1 MKRLSVLLALCV
13 AVWPISGHA
22 APVTVVNAGFE
33 DTSGQAVFNEFTFG
47 TPTGWVQYDPNS
59 IIVGSGNGPD
69 VFLGTLEPN
78 GTDFFNATAPQ
89 GNKVAIMFNRGAST
103 GAGEFGLTQTLGD
116 TLQANTRYE
125 LAVEVGNI
133 ASGTAQNAE
142 FFNLDG
148 FPGYRIELLAGGVV
162 IGQDN
167 NTLGGLIP
175 EGEFLTSVF
184 TVDVGAA
191 HAQLGQSLGIRLV
204 NLNQLTG
211 LPSLPDLEVDFDDV
225 HLDATA
231 ISAPGSVALFSL
243 VLGVLVIRQRQ
254 QSLCQ
259 WRNL

>member
-1 MKRLSVLLALCV
+1 MIAMAASLNMTASR
-13 AVWPISGHA
+13 A
-22 APVTVVNAGFE
+22 APVAVINAGFE
-33 DTSGQAVFNEFTFG
+33 DTSGQVTFNEFTFG

-78 GTDFFNATAPQ
+78 GTDFFNATVPE
-89 GNKVAIMFNRGAST
+89 GNKVAILFNRDGST
-103 GAGEFGLTQTLGD
+103 GAGEYGLEQTLGA
-116 TLQANTRYE
+116 TLQANTRY
-125 LAVEVGNI
+125 EVGNI
-133 ASGTAQNAE
+133 ASGTAVNAE

-191 HAQLGQSLGIRLV
+191 HAQLGQDLGIRLV

-211 LPSLPDLEVDFDDV
+211 LPSLPDLEVDFDVV
-225 HLDATA
+225 HLEATA
-231 ISAPGSVALFSL
+231 LSAPGSLMIFSIML
-243 VLGVLVIRQRQ
+243 CLIAARRQT
-254 QSLCQ
+254 SDL
-259 WRNL
+259 

>member
-1 MKRLSVLLALCV
+1 MATSLVRWIVLIVIAASLNVTA
-13 AVWPISGHA
+13 SRA

-33 DTSGQAVFNEFTFG
+33 DTSGQTTFNELTFG
-47 TPTGWVQYDPNS
+47 TPAGWVQYDPNS

-78 GTDFFNATAPQ
+78 GTDFFNTTAPE
-89 GNKVAIMFNRGAST
+89 GSKVAILFNRDGST
-103 GAGEFGLTQTLGD
+103 GAGEYGLEQTLST

-133 ASGTAQNAE
+133 ASGTAVNSE

-184 TVDVGAA
+184 TVDVGAV
-191 HAQLGQSLGIRLV
+191 HAQLGQNLGIRLV
-204 NLNQLTG
+204 NLNVVDGAFPTA
-211 LPSLPDLEVDFDDV
+211 DLEVDFDDV
-225 HLDATA
+225 HLEATA
-231 ISAPGSVALFSL
+231 LSAPGSLMIFSMIFGLL
-243 VLGVLVIRQRQ
+243 VVRR
-254 QSLCQ
+254 QSLG
-259 WRNL
+259 L